1 MDTARYLERIKYYRT
16 PEVNTENL
24 YGLHQHHLFHV
35 PFENLDIIPGKGISL
50 ELEQVYEKIVLNRR
64 GGFCYELNYL
74 FHWLLTEIGFNSR
87 MIAARVIND
96 AGEPG
101 PEFDHMAIYV
111 EGDLNYLADVG
122 FGDLFLIPIEF
133 KMDVV
138 QSDGRNYFM
147 IKDQGSEGYLLMMSA
162 DGIQFKS
169 EYFFN
174 LKKRTIQDF
183 MFLCRDKQVNP
194 DSHFVKTR
202 ICTKFTPEG
211 RWTIRN
217 DQWIETVNTIKSEV
231 QIKTEFEL
239 QQLLLHKF
247 EIKI

>member
-1 MDTARYLERIKYYRT
+1 MDTEKYLVRIKYFRT
-16 PEVNTENL
+16 PKVNAEYL
-24 YGLHQHHLFHV
+24 ADLHQHHLFHI
-35 PFENLDIIPGKGISL
+35 PFENLDIIYGKRISL
-50 ELEQVYEKIVLNRR
+50 DLERVYEKIVLNRR

-74 FHWLLTEIGFNSR
+74 FQWLLTELGFNSR
-87 MIAARVIND
+87 MISARVIND

-101 PEFDHMAIYV
+101 PEFDHMAIYIDGGV
-111 EGDLNYLADVG
+111 NYLADVG
-122 FGDLFLIPIEF
+122 FGDLFLKPLEF
-133 KMDVV
+133 KIDKV
-138 QSDGRNYFM
+138 QYDGRNYFR
-147 IKDQGSEGYLLMMSA
+147 IQDQGKEGYLLMMSA

-169 EYFFN
+169 EYIFN

-183 MFLCRDKQVNP
+183 MSLCKDKQVNP

-217 DQWIETVNTIKSEV
+217 DQWVETINNIKSGFQIETEH
-231 QIKTEFEL
+231 EL